1 MGLRANRAEGNRLFP
16 AEPIRGLKVGTLLY
30 RNHDQEFEKLLE
42 KKSAERQLIVKLKLS
57 ETPDGFALQ
66 IIDEQGISALAV
78 LNQVKE
84 IASNPERALTTIKD
98 QLAKLGNTI
107 FTADTVELELS
118 QPWFIPVSSL
128 NALRRDVVERL
139 EQARSA
145 AYRRPASSEQRS
157 PLAVFPQPKLN
168 YLGNVYNAQAAAFYQ
183 DHGVSEI
190 APAYECNQQPDEVS
204 LMITKHCLRYSF
216 NQCPKEREPGFK
228 PDHLVLKM
236 GKEAFRL
243 KFDCKRCEM
252 HVLGKLKQ
260 SRSNGK

>member
-1 MGLRANRAEGNRLFP
+1 MME
-16 AEPIRGLKVGTLLY
+16 
-30 RNHDQEFEKLLE
+30 
-42 KKSAERQLIVKLKLS
+42 
-57 ETPDGFALQ
+57 DGFSRQFGRLRQANSHS
-66 IIDEQGISALAV
+66 IG
-78 LNQVKE
+78 
-84 IASNPERALTTIKD
+84 
-98 QLAKLGNTI
+98 AKQ
-107 FTADTVELELS
+107 TAKMTKKT
-118 QPWFIPVSSL
+118 PPT
-128 NALRRDVVERL
+128 RK
-139 EQARSA
+139 QARSA